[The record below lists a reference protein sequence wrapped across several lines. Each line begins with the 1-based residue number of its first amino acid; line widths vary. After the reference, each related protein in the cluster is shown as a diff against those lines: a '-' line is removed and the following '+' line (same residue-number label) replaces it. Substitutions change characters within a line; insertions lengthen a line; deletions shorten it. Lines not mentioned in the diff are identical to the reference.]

1 MPKYKHLDGKPLQ
14 EWFEI
19 EIVTKNNTKYIYFH
33 SRIHVNKVNKLNLCF
48 STTFTDQEILND
60 FGIIRRIHDMY
71 GTDIYRTY

>member
-1 MPKYKHLDGKPLQ
+1 MPKYRCLNDKPLQ

-19 EIVTKNNTKYIYFH
+19 EIVTENNTKFISFH
-33 SRIHVNKVNKLNLCF
+33 SRIHVNKVNRLNLCF

-60 FGIIRRIHDMY
+60 FGTIRRIHDMY

>member
-19 EIVTKNNTKYIYFH
+19 EIVTENNTKFIYFH
-33 SRIHVNKVNKLNLCF
+33 SRIHVNKVNRLNLCF
-48 STTFTDQEILND
+48 STTFTDQKILND
-60 FGIIRRIHDMY
+60 FHIIGRIHDMY

>member
-1 MPKYKHLDGKPLQ
+1 MPKYKHLNGKPLQ

-19 EIVTKNNTKYIYFH
+19 EIVTKNNTKFISFH

-60 FGIIRRIHDMY
+60 FHIIRRIHDMY
-71 GTDIYRTY
+71 GTDIYRAY